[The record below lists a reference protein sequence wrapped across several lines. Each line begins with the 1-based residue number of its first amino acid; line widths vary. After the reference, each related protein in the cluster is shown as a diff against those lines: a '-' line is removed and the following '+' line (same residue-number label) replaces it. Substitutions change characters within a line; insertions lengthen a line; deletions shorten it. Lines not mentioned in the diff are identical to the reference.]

1 MVKGGLKE
9 PPFFLYDGFMT
20 KKDFMGKPIEDDGRP
35 LNTNKEEYEI
45 GGDLDFD
52 DDDRSS
58 WTNWFGDLFGLIIAI
73 LGLVIAFLWWTGLG
87 LIFFE

>member
-1 MVKGGLKE
+1 
-9 PPFFLYDGFMT
+9 MT

-52 DDDRSS
+52 DGDQS
-58 WTNWFGDLFGLIIAI
+58 WIDWIAEFIWLIGVI
-73 LGLVIAFLWWTGLG
+73 LIGGFFALWWTGLP